1 MKMQSNEVPEWC
13 TIFRTAADH
22 VDWLYGELK
31 EGRLRQGWGTS
42 GFALLTDD
50 QRVDKEEWA
59 AAYESEW
66 GERPSPQR
74 FAILSR
80 MLEIKCGDIVIVPK
94 MPEWNQFT
102 VGRVSGD
109 YRFEVSDV
117 HPDDFGHIVP
127 VDPGSLRTFDY
138 QADDEAF
145 LVSGLFSRANH
156 RSAIS
161 FCYGAEHMDAAH
173 KLLEQQSNLE
183 AGDSIELSQAPL
195 DNAFKAAARDLSD
208 QVATWNGHRFEEAVR
223 QAFRDQG
230 YEVKVHRHYD
240 GQGGDADIL
249 VSPPAR
255 HRLFQPDEIAVQVK
269 CKQGIDEHD
278 KEAVEQ
284 IVNWADSQASSAVKY
299 VISSASGFTDD
310 ARKRADDK
318 DVVLIGGLQTMC
330 FLLGIPER
338 YRSDWERLET
348 PKEVI

>member
-1 MKMQSNEVPEWC
+1 MKIQSNKAPKRF

-22 VDWLYGELK
+22 VDWIYKELK
-31 EGRLRQGWGTS
+31 EGRLRQGWGDS

-50 QRVDKEEWA
+50 QRVDKEKWVETYRSKWE
-59 AAYESEW
+59 ES
-66 GERPSPQR
+66 PSSQR

-80 MLEIKCGDIVIVPK
+80 MLEIGCGEIVVVPK

-109 YRFEVSDV
+109 YRFEVSGI
-117 HPDDFGHIVP
+117 HDDFGHIVP
-127 VDPGSLRTFDY
+127 IDPGSVRTFDY
-138 QADDEAF
+138 KANDDAYM
-145 LVSGLFSRANH
+145 VSGLFSRANH

-161 FCYGAEHMDAAH
+161 FCYGIEHVAATN
-173 KLLEQQSNLE
+173 KLLERQSNLK
-183 AGDSIELSQAPL
+183 AGDSIELSHAPL
-195 DNAFKAAARDLSD
+195 NNAFKAAATALRD

-230 YEVKVHRHYD
+230 FEVKVHRHYD
-240 GQGGDADIL
+240 GQGGDVDIL

-255 HRLFQPDEIAVQVK
+255 HGLFQPEEIAVQVK
-269 CKQGIDEHD
+269 CKQGTDMYD
-278 KEAVEQ
+278 KEAVTQ
-284 IVNWADSQASSAVKY
+284 IVKWADSQASSAVKY

-310 ARKRADDK
+310 ARKSAGEN

-338 YRSDWERLET
+338 YRSDWEQPET

>member
-31 EGRLRQGWGTS
+31 EGRLRQGWGAS

-66 GERPSPQR
+66 GESPSPQR

-102 VGRVSGD
+102 VGRVSD
-109 YRFEVSDV
+109 RYWFD
-117 HPDDFGHIVP
+117 PDNLDDLRHIVP

-138 QADDEAF
+138 QADDYAYM
-145 LVSGLFSRANH
+145 VSGLFSRANH
-156 RSAIS
+156 RPAIS
-161 FCYGAEHMDAAH
+161 FCYGAEHVAAAN
-173 KLLEQQSNLE
+173 KLLEGQSNLE
-183 AGDSIELSQAPL
+183 AEDPIKLSQSPL
-195 DNAFKAAARDLSD
+195 DNAFKEAAKCLLD
-208 QVATWNGHRFEEAVR
+208 QVVTWEGRRFEEAVR

-230 YEVKVHRHYD
+230 YKVKVHPHYD

-255 HRLFQPDEIAVQVK
+255 HGLFQPEEIAVQVK
-269 CKQGIDEHD
+269 CKQGIDVHD

-284 IVNWADSQASSAVKY
+284 IVKWARSQASSAVKY

-310 ARKRADDK
+310 ARESADEN

-338 YRSDWERLET
+338 YRSDWERPET
-348 PKEVI
+348 ARDE